1 MNELPFDQ
9 PLTREQAAYELQ
21 RPVQA
26 VSPLA
31 EALDR
36 VGVSKAVKDEL
47 MGQTGLSAAL
57 VDRVWVKVKL
67 ADGDVGMLVYRLRLA
82 AAAMEQAAEDP
93 PLPAGEKRRKWE
105 QEAAAQ
111 TEARIREEQHAEQNR
126 ATLRKQLEMFSD
138 QERARCVGVVLAR
151 SPWLRR
157 VCRSEDPLKSRLL
170 GALVVTE
177 WCRGGSREG
186 DFDGG

>member
-1 MNELPFDQ
+1 MDQLPFD
-9 PLTREQAAYELQ
+9 AGYELQ
-21 RPVQA
+21 RPVEA

-36 VGVSKAVKDEL
+36 VGVSKAVKVEM

-57 VDRVWVKVKL
+57 VNKTWVAVKL
-67 ADGDVGMLVYRLRLA
+67 ADGDVGMLENRLRLA
-82 AAAMEQAAEDP
+82 ASAVEEAAEDP
-93 PLPAGEKRRKWE
+93 PLPAGEKRRKWK

-111 TEARIREEQHAEQNR
+111 TKARLREEQHAKQNSAMLREQ
-126 ATLRKQLEMFSD
+126 LGMISD
-138 QERARCVGVVLAR
+138 QERARCVGVVLDR
-151 SPWLRR
+151 SPWLRK

-177 WCRGGSREG
+177 WRCGR
-186 DFDGG
+186 